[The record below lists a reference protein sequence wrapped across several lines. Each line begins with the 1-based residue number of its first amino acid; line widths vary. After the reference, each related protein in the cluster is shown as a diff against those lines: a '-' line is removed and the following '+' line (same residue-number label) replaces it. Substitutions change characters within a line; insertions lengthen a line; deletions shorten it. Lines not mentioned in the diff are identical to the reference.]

1 MIADVIG
8 MEHFSG
14 DKLPA
19 GMAKAIAEGEFVACI
34 NPETVGEG
42 QSPTGFFND
51 GPLVSARDQERA
63 DAKKKKRLE
72 SHERFGDWFKISDFR
87 GRRNCTISGHPESI
101 SKSGHIL
108 ISAVR
113 PCATK

>member
-1 MIADVIG
+1 

-42 QSPTGFFND
+42 QSPTGFLND
-51 GPLVSARDQERA
+51 RPLVSARDQERS
-63 DAKKKKRLE
+63 DTKKKKRLE
-72 SHERFGDWFKISDFR
+72 SHERFGV
-87 GRRNCTISGHPESI
+87 G
-101 SKSGHIL
+101 SKSAIF
-108 ISAVR
+108 AVEEIVLFQ
-113 PCATK
+113 ATRNQFRKLAIF